1 MTKLDILAVGV
12 HPDDVEISAG
22 GTVIRH
28 VLERKKVGVLHLT
41 KGELGTRG
49 SAAIRMKEAA
59 AAAAIMGVE
68 IHDNMTFRDGF
79 FENDE
84 KHRLKLIEK
93 IRLYRPD
100 VVLCNAL
107 HDRHPDHGRASQL
120 VSESC
125 FYSGLARIKTKY
137 QGKGQAAWRPKA
149 VYHYIQD
156 RSMQPSF
163 VVDISD
169 QMEKKMKA
177 IQAYRS
183 QFFDPSSK
191 EPQTYISTPEF
202 LDSIRNRC
210 AEYGRII
217 GVRYAE
223 AFVAER
229 IFGISSLSD
238 LI

>member
-28 VLERKKVGVLHLT
+28 VQRGMKVGVLHLT

-59 AAAAIMGVE
+59 AAASIMGVHV
-68 IHDNMTFRDGF
+68 HDNMGFEDGF
-79 FENDE
+79 FENDV
-84 KHRLKLIEK
+84 KHRLRLIEK
-93 IRLYRPD
+93 IRLYRPGI
-100 VVLCNAL
+100 VLCNAL

-125 FYSGLARIKTKY
+125 FYSGLTRIRTKY
-137 QGKGQAAWRPKA
+137 KGKEQGAWRPKA

-156 RSMQPSF
+156 RAMRPSF
-163 VVDISD
+163 VVDISE
-169 QMEKKMKA
+169 QLGKKMEA
-177 IQAYRS
+177 IRAYRS

-191 EPQTYISTPEF
+191 EPQTYISSPEF

-217 GVRYAE
+217 GVKYAE

-229 IFGISSLSD
+229 IFGIGSLSD